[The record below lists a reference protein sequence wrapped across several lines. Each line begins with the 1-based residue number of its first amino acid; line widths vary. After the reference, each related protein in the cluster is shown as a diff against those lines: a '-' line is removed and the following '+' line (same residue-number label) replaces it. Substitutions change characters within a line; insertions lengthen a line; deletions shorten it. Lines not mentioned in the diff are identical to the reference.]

1 MSSQEPDYSKPV
13 KKFDGAYGF
22 SFAIALGLL
31 LFIAG
36 LVISLTFGQ
45 GATIGLIF
53 GIPLIFA
60 GMLVPLLMMRGQL
73 KQNEISA
80 PCPYCGTEIKT
91 SDTAIRLECPSCNR
105 LVGVRDLK
113 LYPVES

>member
-1 MSSQEPDYSKPV
+1 MSSQESDYAKTG
-13 KKFDGAYGF
+13 KKFDGAYSF
-22 SFAIALGLL
+22 SFAISIGLI

-45 GATIGLIF
+45 GATIGLVF
-53 GIPLIFA
+53 GIPLIIA

-73 KQNEISA
+73 QQNDIAA

-91 SDTAIRLECPSCNR
+91 SDTAIRLECPTCNH
-105 LVGVRDLK
+105 LVVVRDLK
-113 LYPVES
+113 LYPVEG